1 MNQSK
6 KTRHV
11 EIKIF
16 RGVGYLLLVG
26 AAFCTMIPMLW
37 LLTSSFKTAN
47 EIFAVPIQWFPSFP
61 PRVAASPYIVED
73 AYPEIKK
80 PALVDE
86 AEWETLQP
94 QLTQIIWSQ
103 AQAHIAAN
111 AKLANYVSS
120 EELKTEIIEGLWQ
133 QLVAGLPDEVWNG
146 TTDSAATAVRD
157 AIIPEAVDTI
167 WGAVYR
173 EVAVGTLQI
182 EDLDFNRTPI
192 ESVNW
197 EAETGTR
204 IRTSDDLQT
213 AVSLSYN
220 FQGSDTVRMTAT
232 VASPIPIE
240 RIRRLTLPVRG
251 DASYHRLSLS
261 VSVPQS
267 ATDTDGTNNGVTYQ
281 PARSFVIG
289 SALWTDSVWRL
300 HGIPG
305 ELESSHITMQRVGAG
320 LVPAQSAGLVPAQS
334 AGLVPAQSAGLVPA
348 QSAMDVGNGS
358 QLFLQLT
365 IHQPAYLSI
374 VWDKFTS
381 NYRNLWKTVPYNR
394 YFVNSIFI
402 ATASTLLTLFFC
414 SLGGYAFAKYQ
425 FRGQKILFGILLAS
439 MMVPF
444 QVLLVPL
451 FGLMYDIGWLNS
463 YKAIIIPFSV
473 GAFGVFLMR
482 QFIVTIP
489 SELLDAARIDGC
501 SEFGIYYRI
510 VLPIIKPALGALT
523 IYSFLGSWNGY
534 LWPLIILRDEVKY
547 TLPIGLANLVGT
559 YRQDYGMLM
568 AGTLLSLMPIV
579 ILFLAMQREFVQGI
593 TLGGVKE

>member
-47 EIFAVPIQWFPSFP
+47 EIFAVPIQWLPSLP
-61 PRVAASPYIVED
+61 PRVATSPYIIED
-73 AYPEIKK
+73 AYPKIEK
-80 PALVDE
+80 PMAVDE
-86 AEWETLQP
+86 ETWKTLQP
-94 QLTQIIWSQ
+94 ELTQIIWTE
-103 AQAHIAAN
+103 AQTHIDTN
-111 AKLANYVSS
+111 PKIANYVPS
-120 EELKTEIIEGLWQ
+120 EKLRTEVIEGLWQ
-133 QLVAGLPDEVWNG
+133 QLVVGLPEEVWNG
-146 TTDSAATAVRD
+146 TEVSAMESVRN
-157 AIIPEAVDTI
+157 AIIPETVDTI

-182 EDLDFNRTPI
+182 EDMDFNRTPI
-192 ESVNW
+192 EVVNW
-197 EAETGTR
+197 EAISGAQ
-204 IRTSDDLQT
+204 IRTSDDDQS
-213 AVSLSYN
+213 AASLSCN
-220 FQGSDTVRMTAT
+220 FQDNNTIQMAAAIV
-232 VASPIPIE
+232 SPIPIE
-240 RIRRLTLPVRG
+240 RIRRITLPVRG
-251 DASYHRLSLS
+251 DASYHRLSLT
-261 VSVPQS
+261 VSVPKS
-267 ATDTDGTNNGVTYQ
+267 GTSTSSTNNGVTYQ
-281 PARSFVIG
+281 PTRPFVLG

-305 ELESSHITMQRVGAG
+305 ELESSHISMQKVGAG
-320 LVPAQSAGLVPAQS
+320 LVPAQSTEAGLAPAQS
-334 AGLVPAQSAGLVPA
+334 IVEA
-348 QSAMDVGNGS
+348 GNGS

-394 YFVNSIFI
+394 YFVNSVFI

-501 SEFGIYYRI
+501 SEFGIYYRV

-568 AGTLLSLMPIV
+568 AGTLLSLLPIV

>member
-1 MNQSK
+1 MNHRK
-6 KTRHV
+6 KTQQV
-11 EIKIF
+11 ETKIF

-26 AAFCTMIPMLW
+26 AAFCTMIPLLW

-47 EIFAVPIQWFPSFP
+47 EIFAVPIQWFPNLP
-61 PRVAASPYIVED
+61 PRVASSPYIVED
-73 AYPEIKK
+73 AYPKIEK
-80 PALVDE
+80 PMAVDE
-86 AEWETLQP
+86 AGWKTLQP
-94 QLTQIIWSQ
+94 QLTQIIWAK

-111 AKLANYVSS
+111 GKFSNYVSS
-120 EELKTEIIEGLWQ
+120 EELQTEIIEGLWR

-146 TTDSAATAVRD
+146 TTDSVTAAVRD
-157 AIIPEAVDTI
+157 TIIPEAVDTI
-167 WGAVYR
+167 WGSVYR
-173 EVAVGTLQI
+173 EVAVGTLRI

-192 ESVNW
+192 EIVNW

-213 AVSLSYN
+213 AASLSYN
-220 FQGSDTVRMTAT
+220 FQDSDTTRMTAT
-232 VASPIPIE
+232 ISSPIPIE
-240 RIRRLTLPVRG
+240 RIRRITLPVRG
-251 DASYHRLSLS
+251 DASYHRLSLT
-261 VSVPQS
+261 VFVPQS
-267 ATDTDGTNNGVTYQ
+267 GMNAGSTNNGITYQ
-281 PARSFVIG
+281 PTRSFVLG
-289 SALWTDSVWRL
+289 SALWTDSVWRV

-305 ELESSHITMQRVGAG
+305 ELESSQITMQRVETNLA
-320 LVPAQSAGLVPAQS
+320 AQSAVE
-334 AGLVPAQSAGLVPA
+334 
-348 QSAMDVGNGS
+348 VGAGS
-358 QLFLQLT
+358 QLFLQLS

-374 VWDKFTS
+374 VWDKLTS

-394 YFVNSIFI
+394 YFVNSVFI

-414 SLGGYAFAKYQ
+414 SLGGYAFAKYK

-463 YKAIIIPFSV
+463 YKAIVIPFSV

-534 LWPLIILRDEVKY
+534 LWPLIILRDEAKY
-547 TLPIGLANLVGT
+547 TLPIGLANLVGI

>member
-1 MNQSK
+1 MNENNKNRQIA
-6 KTRHV
+6 T
-11 EIKIF
+11 KIF
-16 RGVGYLLLVG
+16 RGIGYLLLVG

-47 EIFAVPIQWFPSFP
+47 EIFAVPIQWFPSLP
-61 PRVAASPYIVED
+61 PRVAASPYTLEN
-73 AYPEIKK
+73 AYREIEKPE
-80 PALVDE
+80 AVDE
-86 AEWETLQP
+86 TVWETLAP
-94 QLTQIIWSQ
+94 ELTQIVWKQ
-103 AQAHIAAN
+103 AQAHLAAN
-111 AKLANYVSS
+111 PQLSNYVPS
-120 EELKTEIIEGLWQ
+120 EELQTETVQGLWQ
-133 QLVAGLPDEVWNG
+133 QLIAGLPDEVWRG
-146 TTDSAATAVRD
+146 TAPSILAGVEAAV
-157 AIIPEAVDTI
+157 IPEAVDTI
-167 WGAVYR
+167 WSSVYR
-173 EVAVGTLQI
+173 EVAIGTLQI
-182 EDLDFNRTPI
+182 EDLDFNRPAI
-192 ESVNW
+192 ESVQW

-204 IRTSDDLQT
+204 IRTSEDAQT
-213 AVSLSYN
+213 AANISYE
-220 FQGSDTVRMTAT
+220 FRDDKTVRMTAT
-232 VASPIPIE
+232 LPSPIPVE
-240 RIRRLTLPVRG
+240 QIRRLILPIRG
-251 DASYHRLSLS
+251 DASYHHLDLS
-261 VSVPQS
+261 VSVLH
-267 ATDTDGTNNGVTYQ
+267 ATGNARSVTYQ
-281 PARSFVIG
+281 PARPFILE
-289 SALWTDSVWRL
+289 SALWKDAIWRL
-300 HGIPG
+300 HGTPG
-305 ELESSHITMQRVGAG
+305 ELESSHITMEHVGTGMTTPAAG
-320 LVPAQSAGLVPAQS
+320 ETGL
-334 AGLVPAQSAGLVPA
+334 
-348 QSAMDVGNGS
+348 GS
-358 QLFLQLT
+358 QLLLQLT
-365 IHQPAYLSI
+365 IHQPGYLSI

-394 YFVNSIFI
+394 YFINSVFI

-593 TLGGVKE
+593 TLGSVKE

>member
-1 MNQSK
+1 M
-6 KTRHV
+6 
-11 EIKIF
+11 KIF

-47 EIFAVPIQWFPSFP
+47 EIFAVPIQWFPHLP

-73 AYPEIKK
+73 AYPKIEK
-80 PALVDE
+80 PGAVDE
-86 AEWETLQP
+86 AAWKTLQP
-94 QLTQIIWSQ
+94 QLTQTIWSA
-103 AQAHIAAN
+103 AQTHIAAN
-111 AKLANYVSS
+111 TKLANYVPS
-120 EELKTEIIEGLWQ
+120 EELQIEIIEGLWQ
-133 QLVAGLPDEVWNG
+133 QLVAGLPDEVWND
-146 TTDSAATAVRD
+146 TTNAVTAAVRD

-167 WGAVYR
+167 WGSVYR

-192 ESVNW
+192 EGVNW
-197 EAETGTR
+197 EVGTGTR
-204 IRTSDDLQT
+204 IRASDDLQT
-213 AVSLSYN
+213 AASLSYN
-220 FQGSDTVRMTAT
+220 FQDSDTARMTAT
-232 VASPIPIE
+232 IASPIPVE
-240 RIRRLTLPVRG
+240 RIRRITLPVRG
-251 DASYHRLSLS
+251 DASYHRLSLT

-267 ATDTDGTNNGVTYQ
+267 ATDADRTNNGVTYQ
-281 PARSFVIG
+281 PTHSFVLG

-305 ELESSHITMQRVGAG
+305 ELESSHITMEKVERNFATQAT
-320 LVPAQSAGLVPAQS
+320 LET
-334 AGLVPAQSAGLVPA
+334 
-348 QSAMDVGNGS
+348 GNGS

-365 IHQPAYLSI
+365 IHRPAYLSI

-394 YFVNSIFI
+394 YFVNSVFI

-534 LWPLIILRDEVKY
+534 LWPLIILRDEAKY
-547 TLPIGLANLVGT
+547 TLPIGLANLVGI

-593 TLGGVKE
+593 TLGSVKE

>member
-1 MNQSK
+1 MNENKRNQRAG
-6 KTRHV
+6 T
-11 EIKIF
+11 KIF
-16 RGVGYLLLVG
+16 RGVGYLLLVA
-26 AAFCTMIPMLW
+26 AAFCTMVPLLW

-47 EIFAVPIQWFPSFP
+47 EIFAVPIQWFPNFP

-73 AYPEIKK
+73 AYPKIEK
-80 PALVDE
+80 PTMIDE
-86 AEWETLQP
+86 TTWDELQP
-94 QLTQIIWSQ
+94 RLTQAIWTK
-103 AQAHIAAN
+103 AQTHIVAN
-111 AKLANYVSS
+111 AQLSNYVPS
-120 EELKTEIIEGLWQ
+120 EKLETEMIEGLWQ
-133 QLVAGLPDEVWNG
+133 QLVTSLPDEIWQG
-146 TTDSAATAVRD
+146 TNTSIIAAVQDAV
-157 AIIPEAVDTI
+157 IPETVDTI
-167 WGAVYR
+167 WGSVYR
-173 EVAVGTLQI
+173 EVAFGTLQI
-182 EDLDFNRTPI
+182 EDIDFNRTPV
-192 ESVNW
+192 EDVKW
-197 EAETGTR
+197 EIAQGTEAR
-204 IRTSDDLQT
+204 IRPSVDTQT
-213 AVSLSYN
+213 VASLSYD
-220 FQGSDTVRMTAT
+220 FQNSDTLHVTT
-232 VASPIPIE
+232 IIPASVPIE
-240 RIRRLTLPVRG
+240 RIRRITLPIHG
-251 DASYHRLSLS
+251 DASYHRLSLT
-261 VSVPQS
+261 VTVLQPEGTMNT
-267 ATDTDGTNNGVTYQ
+267 ATNGITYQ
-281 PARSFVIG
+281 PTRPFVLE
-289 SALWTDSVWRL
+289 SALWKDSVWRL

-305 ELESSHITMQRVGAG
+305 ELESSHIVMQQNNNPQ
-320 LVPAQSAGLVPAQS
+320 LSTEEPNNSKSSNLPAFHTPEAT
-334 AGLVPAQSAGLVPA
+334 
-348 QSAMDVGNGS
+348 DGN
-358 QLFLQLT
+358 QLRLQLK

-394 YFVNSIFI
+394 YFINSVFI

-451 FGLMYDIGWLNS
+451 FGLMYDMGWLNS

-489 SELLDAARIDGC
+489 SELIDAARIDGC

-534 LWPLIILRDEVKY
+534 LWPLIILRDEAKY
-547 TLPIGLANLVGT
+547 TLPIGLANLVGI

-593 TLGGVKE
+593 TLGSVKE

>member
-1 MNQSK
+1 MNGNKRNQRAG
-6 KTRHV
+6 T
-11 EIKIF
+11 KIF
-16 RGVGYLLLVG
+16 RGTGYLLLVA
-26 AAFCTMIPMLW
+26 AAFCTMVPLLW

-61 PRVAASPYIVED
+61 PRVASSPYIVED
-73 AYPEIKK
+73 AYPKIEK
-80 PALVDE
+80 PEMVDE
-86 AEWETLQP
+86 TAWEALQP
-94 QLTQIIWSQ
+94 PLTQAIWTK
-103 AQAHIAAN
+103 AQTHIVAN
-111 AKLANYVSS
+111 AQLSNYVPSQK
-120 EELKTEIIEGLWQ
+120 LQTEMIEGLWQ
-133 QLVAGLPDEVWNG
+133 QLVTSLPDEIWDR
-146 TTDSAATAVRD
+146 TQTSIIAAVQDAV
-157 AIIPEAVDTI
+157 IPETVDTI
-167 WGAVYR
+167 WGSVYR
-173 EVAVGTLQI
+173 EVAFGTLQI
-182 EDLDFNRTPI
+182 EDLDFNRTPV
-192 ESVNW
+192 EDVKW
-197 EAETGTR
+197 EIAQGTDAR
-204 IRTSDDLQT
+204 IRPSVDTQT
-213 AVSLSYN
+213 VASLSYD
-220 FQGSDTVRMTAT
+220 FQSSDTLHVTT
-232 VASPIPIE
+232 TIPASVPIE
-240 RIRRLTLPVRG
+240 RIRRITLPIRG
-251 DASYHRLSLS
+251 DASYHRLSLT
-261 VSVPQS
+261 VTVLQPEETMNT
-267 ATDTDGTNNGVTYQ
+267 ATNGITYQ
-281 PARSFVIG
+281 PIRPFVLE
-289 SALWTDSVWRL
+289 SALWNDAVWRL

-305 ELESSHITMQRVGAG
+305 ELEASHITMQQTETDNTIQSMIGAET
-320 LVPAQSAGLVPAQS
+320 
-334 AGLVPAQSAGLVPA
+334 
-348 QSAMDVGNGS
+348 GN
-358 QLFLQLT
+358 QLLLQLT
-365 IHQPAYLSI
+365 IHQPPYLSI

-381 NYRNLWKTVPYNR
+381 NYRNLWQTVPYNR
-394 YFVNSIFI
+394 YFINSVFI

-489 SELLDAARIDGC
+489 SELIDAARIDGC

-547 TLPIGLANLVGT
+547 TLPIGLANLVGI

-593 TLGGVKE
+593 TLGSVKE

>member
-1 MNQSK
+1 MNGNKRNQRAG
-6 KTRHV
+6 T
-11 EIKIF
+11 KIF
-16 RGVGYLLLVG
+16 RGTGYLLLVA
-26 AAFCTMIPMLW
+26 AAFCTMIPLLW

-73 AYPEIKK
+73 AYPKIEK
-80 PALVDE
+80 PTMIDDTTWNE
-86 AEWETLQP
+86 LQP
-94 QLTQIIWSQ
+94 GLTQAIWTK
-103 AQAHIAAN
+103 AQTHIAAN
-111 AKLANYVSS
+111 AQLSNYVPSQK
-120 EELKTEIIEGLWQ
+120 LQTEMIEGLWQ
-133 QLVAGLPDEVWNG
+133 QLVTTLPDEIWRG
-146 TTDSAATAVRD
+146 TNTSIIAAVQDTV
-157 AIIPEAVDTI
+157 IPETVDTI
-167 WGAVYR
+167 WGSVYR
-173 EVAVGTLQI
+173 EVAFGTLQI

-192 ESVNW
+192 EDVKWDISQ
-197 EAETGTR
+197 GTDAR
-204 IRTSDDLQT
+204 IRPAVDTQT
-213 AVSLSYN
+213 VASLSYD
-220 FQGSDTVRMTAT
+220 FQGSDTLHITAT
-232 VASPIPIE
+232 IPASVPIE
-240 RIRRLTLPVRG
+240 RIRRITLPIRG
-251 DASYHRLSLS
+251 DASYHRLSLT
-261 VSVPQS
+261 VTVLQS
-267 ATDTDGTNNGVTYQ
+267 EETMNTAANGITYQ
-281 PARSFVIG
+281 PTRPFVLE
-289 SALWTDSVWRL
+289 SALWKDSVWRL

-305 ELESSHITMQRVGAG
+305 ELESSHIVMQQNNNPQ
-320 LVPAQSAGLVPAQS
+320 LSPEEPNNSKSSNLPAFHTPEAT
-334 AGLVPAQSAGLVPA
+334 
-348 QSAMDVGNGS
+348 DGN
-358 QLFLQLT
+358 QLRLQLK

-394 YFVNSIFI
+394 YFINSVFI

-451 FGLMYDIGWLNS
+451 FGLMYDMGWLNS

-489 SELLDAARIDGC
+489 SELIDAARIDGC

-534 LWPLIILRDEVKY
+534 LWPLIILRDEAKY
-547 TLPIGLANLVGT
+547 TLPIGLANLVGI

-593 TLGGVKE
+593 TLGSVKE

>member
-1 MNQSK
+1 MPAQWTCLNWDYRMNQTK
-6 KTRHV
+6 KTRQV

-26 AAFCTMIPMLW
+26 AAFCTMVPLLW
-37 LLTSSFKTAN
+37 LLTSSFKTAS

-61 PRVAASPYIVED
+61 PRVASSPYIVEN
-73 AYPEIKK
+73 AYPKIEK
-80 PALVDE
+80 PMAVDE
-86 AEWETLQP
+86 TVWETLQP
-94 QLTQIIWSQ
+94 ELTQVIWTETQ
-103 AQAHIAAN
+103 THIAAN
-111 AKLANYVSS
+111 TQLSNYVPS
-120 EELKTEIIEGLWQ
+120 EELQTEITEGLWQ
-133 QLVAGLPDEVWNG
+133 QLVASLPDEVWNG
-146 TTDSAATAVRD
+146 TTASIVMVVQE

-167 WGAVYR
+167 WSSVYR

-192 ESVNW
+192 EVMDW
-197 EAETGTR
+197 EAKVGTR
-204 IRTSDDLQT
+204 IRPSDDAQT
-213 AVSLSYN
+213 AASLSYD
-220 FQGSDTVRMTAT
+220 FQDNNTTYMTAT
-232 VASPIPIE
+232 VASPIPID
-240 RIRRLTLPVRG
+240 RIRRVTLPVRG
-251 DASYHRLSLS
+251 DASYHRLSLA
-261 VSVPQS
+261 VSVGN
-267 ATDTDGTNNGVTYQ
+267 GTTYQ
-281 PARSFVIG
+281 PTRPFVLE
-289 SALWTDSVWRL
+289 SALWKDVVWRL

-305 ELESSHITMQRVGAG
+305 ELESSHITMQQVETNRTV
-320 LVPAQSAGLVPAQS
+320 QSTMEVNA
-334 AGLVPAQSAGLVPA
+334 
-348 QSAMDVGNGS
+348 DN
-358 QLFLQLT
+358 QLFLQLSL
-365 IHQPAYLSI
+365 HQPAYLSI

-381 NYRNLWKTVPYNR
+381 NYRNLWKTVPYGR
-394 YFVNSIFI
+394 YFVNSVFI

-414 SLGGYAFAKYQ
+414 SLGGYAFAKYR

-510 VLPIIKPALGALT
+510 ILPIIKPALGALT

-547 TLPIGLANLVGT
+547 TLPIGLANLVGI

>member
-1 MNQSK
+1 MNQKK
-6 KTRHV
+6 KTRQV

-16 RGVGYLLLVG
+16 RGVGYLLLVA

-37 LLTSSFKTAN
+37 LITSSFKTAN
-47 EIFAVPIQWFPSFP
+47 EIFAVPIEWLPNLP
-61 PRVAASPYIVED
+61 PRVALSPYIVED
-73 AYPEIKK
+73 AYPEVEK
-80 PALVDE
+80 PMAVDE
-86 AEWETLQP
+86 AEWKTLQP
-94 QLTQIIWSQ
+94 QLTQIIWTE
-103 AQAHIAAN
+103 AQAHIATN
-111 AKLANYVSS
+111 AKLSNYVSS
-120 EELKTEIIEGLWQ
+120 EELQAEIIEGLWQ
-133 QLVAGLPDEVWNG
+133 QLVAGLPNEVWNG
-146 TTDSAATAVRD
+146 TTDSVTAAVRD

-167 WGAVYR
+167 WGSVYR

-192 ESVNW
+192 KVVNW
-197 EAETGTR
+197 EAGTGTH

-213 AVSLSYN
+213 AASLSYN
-220 FQGSDTVRMTAT
+220 FQDSNTVRMTT
-232 VASPIPIE
+232 TISSPIPIE
-240 RIRRLTLPVRG
+240 RIRRITLPVRG
-251 DASYHRLSLS
+251 DASYHRLSLT
-261 VSVPQS
+261 VSVPNSGTHADS
-267 ATDTDGTNNGVTYQ
+267 ANTGFTYQ
-281 PARSFVIG
+281 PTRSFVLG

-305 ELESSHITMQRVGAG
+305 ELESSHITMQKVDTHI
-320 LVPAQSAGLVPAQS
+320 PTQSTV
-334 AGLVPAQSAGLVPA
+334 
-348 QSAMDVGNGS
+348 DVGNGS

-365 IHQPAYLSI
+365 IHQPAYFSI

-394 YFVNSIFI
+394 YFVNSVFI

-547 TLPIGLANLVGT
+547 TLPIGLANLVGI

-593 TLGGVKE
+593 TLGSVKE

>member
-1 MNQSK
+1 MNQRK
-6 KTRHV
+6 KTQRV

-61 PRVAASPYIVED
+61 ARVASSPYIVED
-73 AYPEIKK
+73 AYPNIEK
-80 PALVDE
+80 PGAVDE
-86 AEWETLQP
+86 AGWQVLQP
-94 QLTQIIWSQ
+94 QLAQIIWSE
-103 AQAHIAAN
+103 AQAHITVN
-111 AKLANYVSS
+111 GKSSNYVTS
-120 EELKTEIIEGLWQ
+120 EELQTEIVEGLWQ

-146 TTDSAATAVRD
+146 TTDSVTAAVRD

-192 ESVNW
+192 EIVNW
-197 EAETGTR
+197 EAGTGTR

-213 AVSLSYN
+213 AASLSYN
-220 FQGSDTVRMTAT
+220 FQDSDTTRMTAT
-232 VASPIPIE
+232 VFSPIPIE
-240 RIRRLTLPVRG
+240 QIRRITLPIRG
-251 DASYHRLSLS
+251 DASYHRLSLT
-261 VSVPQS
+261 VSVPLS
-267 ATDTDGTNNGVTYQ
+267 GLNAGSTNNGITYQ
-281 PARSFVIG
+281 PTRSFVLG
-289 SALWTDSVWRL
+289 SALWTDSVWRVQ
-300 HGIPG
+300 GIPG
-305 ELESSHITMQRVGAG
+305 ELESAHITMQRVETSLTTQGT
-320 LVPAQSAGLVPAQS
+320 VET
-334 AGLVPAQSAGLVPA
+334 
-348 QSAMDVGNGS
+348 GNGS

-394 YFVNSIFI
+394 YFVNSVFI

-463 YKAIIIPFSV
+463 YKAIVIPFSV

-534 LWPLIILRDEVKY
+534 LWPLIILRDEAKY
-547 TLPIGLANLVGT
+547 TLPIGLANLVGI

>member
-1 MNQSK
+1 MNQRRK
-6 KTRHV
+6 GQRV

-16 RGVGYLLLVG
+16 RGTGYLLLVA
-26 AAFCTMIPMLW
+26 AAFCTMIPLLW

-47 EIFAVPIQWFPSFP
+47 EIFAVPIQWFPSLP
-61 PRVAASPYIVED
+61 PRVAASPYVLED
-73 AYPEIKK
+73 AYPKIEK
-80 PALVDE
+80 PMVVDE
-86 AEWETLQP
+86 TAWEGLQTE
-94 QLTQIIWSQ
+94 LTQAIWTK
-103 AQAHIAAN
+103 AQRHIAAN
-111 AKLANYVSS
+111 AQFSNYVQS
-120 EELKTEIIEGLWQ
+120 EELQTEITEGLWQ
-133 QLVAGLPDEVWNG
+133 QLVTTLPDEVWRG
-146 TTDSAATAVRD
+146 PMVSVVTAVQD
-157 AIIPEAVDTI
+157 AVIPEAVDTI
-167 WGAVYR
+167 WGSVYR
-173 EVAVGTLQI
+173 EVAVGTLLI

-192 ESVNW
+192 EAVKW
-197 EAETGTR
+197 ETVSGTGTR
-204 IRTSDDLQT
+204 IRPSEDTQ
-213 AVSLSYN
+213 AVANLSYN
-220 FQGSDTVRMTAT
+220 FQDSDTLHITT
-232 VASPIPIE
+232 TIPTPIPTE
-240 RIRRLTLPVRG
+240 RIRRLTLPIRG
-251 DASYHRLSLS
+251 DASYHRLSLT
-261 VSVPQS
+261 VSVLQS
-267 ATDTDGTNNGVTYQ
+267 GEATNNTANGITYQ
-281 PARSFVIG
+281 PTRPFVLE
-289 SALWTDSVWRL
+289 SSLWKDTVWRL

-305 ELESSHITMQRVGAG
+305 ELESLHITMHQVETDKAALSMVKAGAG
-320 LVPAQSAGLVPAQS
+320 
-334 AGLVPAQSAGLVPA
+334 
-348 QSAMDVGNGS
+348 N

-365 IHQPAYLSI
+365 IHQPSYPSI
-374 VWDKFTS
+374 VWDKLTS

-394 YFVNSIFI
+394 YFINSVFI

-414 SLGGYAFAKYQ
+414 SLGGYAFAKYK

-463 YKAIIIPFSV
+463 YKAIVIPFSV

-534 LWPLIILRDEVKY
+534 LWPLIILRDEAKY
-547 TLPIGLANLVGT
+547 TLPIGLANLVGI

-593 TLGGVKE
+593 TLGSVKE

>member
-1 MNQSK
+1 MNQRRK
-6 KTRHV
+6 GQRIQT
-11 EIKIF
+11 KIF
-16 RGVGYLLLVG
+16 RGTGYLLLVA
-26 AAFCTMIPMLW
+26 AAFCTMVPLLW

-61 PRVAASPYIVED
+61 PRVASSPYVVED
-73 AYPEIKK
+73 AYPKIEK
-80 PALVDE
+80 PIAVDE
-86 AEWETLQP
+86 TAWETLQP
-94 QLTQIIWSQ
+94 TLTQAIWTK
-103 AQAHIAAN
+103 AQAYIAAN
-111 AKLANYVSS
+111 TQLSNYVLS
-120 EELKTEIIEGLWQ
+120 EELRAEITEGLWE
-133 QLVAGLPDEVWNG
+133 QLTANLPKGIWQE
-146 TTDSAATAVRD
+146 TTASIVNQLQNAV
-157 AIIPEAVDTI
+157 IPEMVDTI
-167 WGAVYR
+167 WGSVYR
-173 EVAVGTLQI
+173 EVAIGTLQI

-192 ESVNW
+192 EDVAWKVISD
-197 EAETGTR
+197 TGTR
-204 IRTSDDLQT
+204 IRPSADTQT
-213 AVSLSYN
+213 LVSLSYDFRDSN
-220 FQGSDTVRMTAT
+220 TCYITTTIPTSV
-232 VASPIPIE
+232 PID
-240 RIRRLTLPVRG
+240 RIRRITLPLRG
-251 DASYHRLSLS
+251 DASYHRLSLN
-261 VSVPQS
+261 VSILQ
-267 ATDTDGTNNGVTYQ
+267 TTEIDNDTHRGITYQ
-281 PARSFVIG
+281 PTRPFVLE
-289 SALWTDSVWRL
+289 SALWKDAVWRL

-305 ELESSHITMQRVGAG
+305 ELESSHITMNQVETDTA
-320 LVPAQSAGLVPAQS
+320 VESTSDTQN
-334 AGLVPAQSAGLVPA
+334 
-348 QSAMDVGNGS
+348 GN
-358 QLFLQLT
+358 QLLLQLS
-365 IHQPAYLSI
+365 IHQPPYLSI
-374 VWDKFTS
+374 VWDKLTA

-394 YFVNSIFI
+394 YFINSVFI

-425 FRGQKILFGILLAS
+425 FWGQKVLFGILLAS

-444 QVLLVPL
+444 HVLLVPL

-534 LWPLIILRDEVKY
+534 LWPLIILRDEAKY
-547 TLPIGLANLVGT
+547 TLPIGLANLVGI

-593 TLGGVKE
+593 TLGSVKE

>member
-1 MNQSK
+1 MHAQWNYLNWDYRMNQIK

-11 EIKIF
+11 ETKIF
-16 RGVGYLLLVG
+16 KGVGYLLLVG
-26 AAFCTMIPMLW
+26 AAFCTMIPLLW

-61 PRVAASPYIVED
+61 PRVAASPYIVEN
-73 AYPEIKK
+73 AYPKIEK
-80 PALVDE
+80 PVAVDE
-86 AEWETLQP
+86 TVWETLHP
-94 QLTQIIWSQ
+94 ELTQAIWTET
-103 AQAHIAAN
+103 QAHIAAN
-111 AKLANYVSS
+111 AQLSNYVPS
-120 EELKTEIIEGLWQ
+120 EELQTEMIKGLWQ
-133 QLVAGLPDEVWNG
+133 QLVASLPDEVWNG
-146 TTDSAATAVRD
+146 TTASIVTAVQN

-167 WGAVYR
+167 WSSVYR

-182 EDLDFNRTPI
+182 EDLDFNRTQI
-192 ESVNW
+192 ASVGW
-197 EAETGTR
+197 EAKADTR
-204 IRTSDDLQT
+204 IRPSDGAQT
-213 AVSLSYN
+213 AASLSYD
-220 FQGSDTVRMTAT
+220 FQDDNTTYMTAT
-232 VASPIPIE
+232 VASPIPIDQ
-240 RIRRLTLPVRG
+240 IRRITLPVRG
-251 DASYHRLSLS
+251 DASYHRLSLV
-261 VSVPQS
+261 VSVPNKS
-267 ATDTDGTNNGVTYQ
+267 GNGITYQ
-281 PARSFVIG
+281 PIRPFVLE
-289 SALWTDSVWRL
+289 SALWKNAVWRL

-305 ELESSHITMQRVGAG
+305 ELESSHITMQQVEANPTVQSEMEAG
-320 LVPAQSAGLVPAQS
+320 VE
-334 AGLVPAQSAGLVPA
+334 
-348 QSAMDVGNGS
+348 N

-374 VWDKFTS
+374 VWDKFTL
-381 NYRNLWKTVPYNR
+381 NYRNLWKTVPYSR
-394 YFVNSIFI
+394 YFVNSVFI

-547 TLPIGLANLVGT
+547 TLPIGLANLVGI

-593 TLGGVKE
+593 TLGSVKE

>member
-1 MNQSK
+1 MNGNKRNQRAG
-6 KTRHV
+6 T
-11 EIKIF
+11 KIF
-16 RGVGYLLLVG
+16 RGTGYLLLVA
-26 AAFCTMIPMLW
+26 AAFCTMVPLLW

-73 AYPEIKK
+73 AYPKIEK
-80 PALVDE
+80 PTMIDE
-86 AEWETLQP
+86 TTWNQLQP
-94 QLTQIIWSQ
+94 RLTQAIWTK
-103 AQAHIAAN
+103 AQTHIVAN
-111 AKLANYVSS
+111 AQLSNYVPS
-120 EELKTEIIEGLWQ
+120 EKLETEMIEGLWQ
-133 QLVAGLPDEVWNG
+133 QLVTSLPDEIWQG
-146 TTDSAATAVRD
+146 TNTSIIAAVQDAV
-157 AIIPEAVDTI
+157 IPETVDTI
-167 WGAVYR
+167 WGSVYR
-173 EVAVGTLQI
+173 EVAFGTLQI
-182 EDLDFNRTPI
+182 EDIDFNRTPV
-192 ESVNW
+192 EDVKW
-197 EAETGTR
+197 EIAQGTEAR
-204 IRTSDDLQT
+204 IRPSVDTQT
-213 AVSLSYN
+213 VASLSYD
-220 FQGSDTVRMTAT
+220 FQNSDTLHVTT
-232 VASPIPIE
+232 IIPASVPIE
-240 RIRRLTLPVRG
+240 RIRRITLPIRG
-251 DASYHRLSLS
+251 DASYHRLSLT
-261 VSVPQS
+261 VTVLQPEGTMNT
-267 ATDTDGTNNGVTYQ
+267 ATNGITYQ
-281 PARSFVIG
+281 PTRPFVLE
-289 SALWTDSVWRL
+289 SALWKDSVWRL

-305 ELESSHITMQRVGAG
+305 ELESSHIVMQQNNNPQ
-320 LVPAQSAGLVPAQS
+320 LSTEEPNNSKSSNLPAFHTPEAT
-334 AGLVPAQSAGLVPA
+334 
-348 QSAMDVGNGS
+348 DGN
-358 QLFLQLT
+358 QLRLQLK

-394 YFVNSIFI
+394 YFINSVFI

-451 FGLMYDIGWLNS
+451 FGLMYDMGWLNS

-489 SELLDAARIDGC
+489 SELIDAARIDGC

-534 LWPLIILRDEVKY
+534 LWPLIILRDEAKY
-547 TLPIGLANLVGT
+547 TLPIGLANLVGI

-593 TLGGVKE
+593 TLGSVKE

>member
-1 MNQSK
+1 MNQGNK
-6 KTRHV
+6 NRQV
-11 EIKIF
+11 GIKLF
-16 RGVGYLLLVG
+16 RGIGYLLLVG

-47 EIFAVPIQWFPSFP
+47 EIFAVPIKWFPSFP
-61 PRVAASPYIVED
+61 PRVASSPYIIED
-73 AYPEIKK
+73 AYRNIERPE
-80 PALVDE
+80 AVDE
-86 AEWETLQP
+86 TAWETLAPELMQVV
-94 QLTQIIWSQ
+94 WSE
-103 AQAHIAAN
+103 AEAHIAAN
-111 AKLANYVSS
+111 AQLSNYVPS
-120 EELKTEIIEGLWQ
+120 EELQTEIIEGLWR
-133 QLVAGLPDEVWNG
+133 QLVAGLPDEVWRG
-146 TTDSAATAVRD
+146 TTTSIVAAVRE

-182 EDLDFNRTPI
+182 EDLDFNRPSI
-192 ESVNW
+192 DDVRW
-197 EAETGTR
+197 EAETGTGV
-204 IRTSDDLQT
+204 RTSADSQT
-213 AVSLSYN
+213 TANLSYE
-220 FQGSDTVRMTAT
+220 FRDDDTVRMTT
-232 VASPIPIE
+232 TIVSPIPVE
-240 RIRRLTLPVRG
+240 QIRRIILPIRG
-251 DASYHRLSLS
+251 DASYHRLDLR
-261 VSVPQS
+261 VSVLQP
-267 ATDTDGTNNGVTYQ
+267 AGTTNSTTYQ
-281 PARSFVIG
+281 SMRSFVLD
-289 SALWTDSVWRL
+289 SALWKDTVWRL
-300 HGIPG
+300 HGTPG
-305 ELESSHITMQRVGAG
+305 ELESSHITMQQVGSDTAT
-320 LVPAQSAGLVPAQS
+320 QSAA
-334 AGLVPAQSAGLVPA
+334 
-348 QSAMDVGNGS
+348 GNGS
-358 QLFLQLT
+358 QLRLQLT

-394 YFVNSIFI
+394 YFINSVFI

-414 SLGGYAFAKYQ
+414 SLGGYAFAMYR
-425 FRGQKILFGILLAS
+425 FRGQKVLFGILLAS

-534 LWPLIILRDEVKY
+534 LWPLIILRDEAKY
-547 TLPIGLANLVGT
+547 TLPIGLANLVGI

>member
-1 MNQSK
+1 MNENTKNRQVA
-6 KTRHV
+6 T
-11 EIKIF
+11 KIS
-16 RGVGYLLLVG
+16 RGIGYLLLVA

-47 EIFAVPIQWFPSFP
+47 EIFAVPIQWLPSLP
-61 PRVAASPYIVED
+61 PRVASSPYTVEN
-73 AYPEIKK
+73 AYRTIEKPET
-80 PALVDE
+80 VDE
-86 AEWETLQP
+86 AAWQTLAP
-94 QLTQIIWSQ
+94 ELTQVVWKQ
-103 AQAHIAAN
+103 AQAHLAAN
-111 AKLANYVSS
+111 PQLSNYVPS
-120 EELKTEIIEGLWQ
+120 EELQTEAVEGLWQ
-133 QLVAGLPDEVWNG
+133 QLVAGLPDEVWRG
-146 TTDSAATAVRD
+146 TTPSIIAAVEK

-167 WGAVYR
+167 WSSVYR
-173 EVAVGTLQI
+173 EVAVGVLQI
-182 EDLDFNRTPI
+182 EDLDFNRP
-192 ESVNW
+192 SVEGTAW
-197 EAETGTR
+197 EAETGTHL
-204 IRTSDDLQT
+204 RTSADPQT
-213 AVSLSYN
+213 AANLSYEFRDN
-220 FQGSDTVRMTAT
+220 KTVRMTTTLSA
-232 VASPIPIE
+232 PIPVE
-240 RIRRLTLPVRG
+240 QIRRIILPIRG
-251 DASYHRLSLS
+251 DASYHHLDLS
-261 VSVPQS
+261 VSVLQAAGNAHS
-267 ATDTDGTNNGVTYQ
+267 VTYQ
-281 PARSFVIG
+281 PTRPFILE
-289 SALWTDSVWRL
+289 SALWKDAVWRL
-300 HGIPG
+300 HGTPG
-305 ELESSHITMQRVGAG
+305 ELESSHITMEQAETDITTPSPIKTGTET
-320 LVPAQSAGLVPAQS
+320 
-334 AGLVPAQSAGLVPA
+334 
-348 QSAMDVGNGS
+348 
-358 QLFLQLT
+358 QLLLQLT
-365 IHQPAYLSI
+365 IHQPGYLSI

-394 YFVNSIFI
+394 YFINSVFI

-501 SEFGIYYRI
+501 SEFGIYYRV

-534 LWPLIILRDEVKY
+534 LWPLIILRDEAKY
-547 TLPIGLANLVGT
+547 TLPIGLANLVGI

>member
-1 MNQSK
+1 M
-6 KTRHV
+6 
-11 EIKIF
+11 KIF

-47 EIFAVPIQWFPSFP
+47 EIFAVPIQWLPNLP
-61 PRVAASPYIVED
+61 PRVASSPYIVED
-73 AYPEIKK
+73 AYPKIEK
-80 PALVDE
+80 PMAVDE
-86 AEWETLQP
+86 AGWKTLQP
-94 QLTQIIWSQ
+94 QLTQIIWAE
-103 AQAHIAAN
+103 AQTHIAAN
-111 AKLANYVSS
+111 GKFSNYVSS
-120 EELKTEIIEGLWQ
+120 EELQTEIIEGLWQ

-146 TTDSAATAVRD
+146 TTDSVTAAVRD
-157 AIIPEAVDTI
+157 TIIPEAVDTI
-167 WGAVYR
+167 WGSVYR

-192 ESVNW
+192 EVVNW

-213 AVSLSYN
+213 AASLSYN
-220 FQGSDTVRMTAT
+220 FQDSDTTRMTA
-232 VASPIPIE
+232 AISSPISIE
-240 RIRRLTLPVRG
+240 RIRRITLPVRG
-251 DASYHRLSLS
+251 DASYHRLSLT
-261 VSVPQS
+261 VFVPQS
-267 ATDTDGTNNGVTYQ
+267 GTNAGSTNNGITYQ
-281 PARSFVIG
+281 PTRSFVLG
-289 SALWTDSVWRL
+289 SALWTDSVWRV

-305 ELESSHITMQRVGAG
+305 ELESSQITMQRVETNLA
-320 LVPAQSAGLVPAQS
+320 AQSAVE
-334 AGLVPAQSAGLVPA
+334 
-348 QSAMDVGNGS
+348 VGAGS
-358 QLFLQLT
+358 QLFLQLS

-394 YFVNSIFI
+394 YFVNSVFI

-414 SLGGYAFAKYQ
+414 SLGGYAFAKYR

-463 YKAIIIPFSV
+463 YKAIVIPFSV

-501 SEFGIYYRI
+501 SEFGIYYRV

-547 TLPIGLANLVGT
+547 TLPIGLANLVGI

>member
-1 MNQSK
+1 
-6 KTRHV
+6 
-11 EIKIF
+11 
-16 RGVGYLLLVG
+16 
-26 AAFCTMIPMLW
+26 MLW

-47 EIFAVPIQWFPSFP
+47 EIFAVPIQWFPHLP

-73 AYPEIKK
+73 AYPEIEK
-80 PALVDE
+80 PTAMDE
-86 AEWETLQP
+86 TEWRTLQS
-94 QLTQIIWSQ
+94 QLTQVIWAE
-103 AQAHIAAN
+103 AQTHITAN
-111 AKLANYVSS
+111 AKLANYVPS
-120 EELKTEIIEGLWQ
+120 EELQTEIIEGLWG
-133 QLVAGLPDEVWNG
+133 QLIAGLPDEVWNG
-146 TTDSAATAVRD
+146 TAESVTTTVRD
-157 AIIPEAVDTI
+157 AIIPEAIDTI
-167 WGAVYR
+167 WGSVYR

-192 ESVNW
+192 EVVNW

-204 IRTSDDLQT
+204 IRASDDLQT
-213 AVSLSYN
+213 AASLSYN
-220 FQGSDTVRMTAT
+220 FQDSNTVHITAT
-232 VASPIPIE
+232 VSSPIPIE
-240 RIRRLTLPVRG
+240 RIRRVTLPVRG
-251 DASYHRLSLS
+251 DASYHRLSLT
-261 VSVPQS
+261 VSVPKAGNAS
-267 ATDTDGTNNGVTYQ
+267 GTHNGVTYQ
-281 PARSFVIG
+281 PTRSFVLG

-305 ELESSHITMQRVGAG
+305 ELESSHITMQKVEAN
-320 LVPAQSAGLVPAQS
+320 LASQPTVET
-334 AGLVPAQSAGLVPA
+334 
-348 QSAMDVGNGS
+348 GNGS
-358 QLFLQLT
+358 QLFLHLT
-365 IHQPAYLSI
+365 IHRPAYLSI

-394 YFVNSIFI
+394 YFVNSVFI

-425 FRGQKILFGILLAS
+425 FRGQKVLFGILLAS

-593 TLGGVKE
+593 TLGSVKE

>member
-1 MNQSK
+1 M
-6 KTRHV
+6 
-11 EIKIF
+11 KIF

-47 EIFAVPIQWFPSFP
+47 EIFAVPIQWLPNLP
-61 PRVAASPYIVED
+61 PRVASSPYIVED
-73 AYPEIKK
+73 AYPKIEK
-80 PALVDE
+80 PMAVDE
-86 AEWETLQP
+86 AGWKTLQP
-94 QLTQIIWSQ
+94 QLTQIIWAE
-103 AQAHIAAN
+103 AQTHIAAN
-111 AKLANYVSS
+111 GKFSNYVSS
-120 EELKTEIIEGLWQ
+120 EELQTEIIEGLWQ

-146 TTDSAATAVRD
+146 TTDSVTAAVRD
-157 AIIPEAVDTI
+157 TIIPEAVDTI
-167 WGAVYR
+167 WGSVYR

-192 ESVNW
+192 EVVNW

-213 AVSLSYN
+213 AASLSYN
-220 FQGSDTVRMTAT
+220 FQDSDTTRMTA
-232 VASPIPIE
+232 AISSPIPIE
-240 RIRRLTLPVRG
+240 RIRRITLPVRG
-251 DASYHRLSLS
+251 DASYHRLSLT
-261 VSVPQS
+261 VFVPQS
-267 ATDTDGTNNGVTYQ
+267 GTNAGSTNNGITYQ
-281 PARSFVIG
+281 PTRSFVLG
-289 SALWTDSVWRL
+289 SALWTDSVWRV

-305 ELESSHITMQRVGAG
+305 ELESSQITMQRVETNLA
-320 LVPAQSAGLVPAQS
+320 AQSAVE
-334 AGLVPAQSAGLVPA
+334 
-348 QSAMDVGNGS
+348 VGAGS
-358 QLFLQLT
+358 QLFLQLS

-394 YFVNSIFI
+394 YFVNSVFI

-414 SLGGYAFAKYQ
+414 SLGGYAFAKYR

-463 YKAIIIPFSV
+463 YKAIVIPFSV

-501 SEFGIYYRI
+501 SEFGIYYRV

-547 TLPIGLANLVGT
+547 TLPIGLANLVGI

>member
-1 MNQSK
+1 
-6 KTRHV
+6 
-11 EIKIF
+11 
-16 RGVGYLLLVG
+16 
-26 AAFCTMIPMLW
+26 MLW

-73 AYPEIKK
+73 AYPKIER
-80 PALVDE
+80 PMAVDE
-86 AEWETLQP
+86 TTWNSLQT
-94 QLTQIIWSQ
+94 QLTEVIWEE
-103 AQAHIAAN
+103 AQVHIAAN
-111 AKLANYVSS
+111 AQLSNYVSS
-120 EELKTEIIEGLWQ
+120 EEIQTEMIEGLWQ
-133 QLVAGLPDEVWNG
+133 QLVAGLPDKVWNG
-146 TTDSAATAVRD
+146 ATNSVTEAVRA
-157 AIIPEAVDTI
+157 AIIPETVDTI
-167 WGAVYR
+167 WGSVYR

-182 EDLDFNRTPI
+182 EDLDFNRMPI
-192 ESVNW
+192 DVVRW
-197 EAETGTR
+197 EARTGTR
-204 IRTSDDLQT
+204 IRASHDDQT
-213 AVSLSYN
+213 AASLSYN
-220 FQGSDTVRMTAT
+220 FQNDSTVRMAAT
-232 VASPIPIE
+232 IVSPIPID
-240 RIRRLTLPVRG
+240 RIRRITLPVRG
-251 DASYHRLSLS
+251 DASYHRLSLT
-261 VSVPQS
+261 VSIPQS
-267 ATDTDGTNNGVTYQ
+267 AENDGNTNSGITYQ
-281 PARSFVIG
+281 PTRPFILG
-289 SALWTDSVWRL
+289 NALWTDSVWRL

-305 ELESSHITMQRVGAG
+305 ELESAHITMQA
-320 LVPAQSAGLVPAQS
+320 AETDDAIQSEIDG
-334 AGLVPAQSAGLVPA
+334 G
-348 QSAMDVGNGS
+348 VGN

-365 IHQPAYLSI
+365 IHQPPYLSI

-394 YFVNSIFI
+394 YFVNSVFI

-547 TLPIGLANLVGT
+547 TLPIGLANLVGI

-568 AGTLLSLMPIV
+568 AGTLLSLMPII

>member
-1 MNQSK
+1 MNENK
-6 KTRHV
+6 RNRRVTT
-11 EIKIF
+11 KIF
-16 RGVGYLLLVG
+16 KGIGYLLLVG
-26 AAFCTMIPMLW
+26 AAFCTMIPLLW

-61 PRVAASPYIVED
+61 PRVASSPYIVEN
-73 AYPEIKK
+73 AYPKIEK
-80 PALVDE
+80 PMAVDE
-86 AEWETLQP
+86 MAWRTLQP
-94 QLTQIIWSQ
+94 ELTQAIWTETQ
-103 AQAHIAAN
+103 THITVNAQ
-111 AKLANYVSS
+111 LSNYVPS
-120 EELKTEIIEGLWQ
+120 EELQAEMVEGVWQ
-133 QLVAGLPDEVWNG
+133 QLVASLPDEVWDG
-146 TTDSAATAVRD
+146 TTASIVSAVQD

-167 WGAVYR
+167 WSSVYR

-192 ESVNW
+192 EIVDW
-197 EAETGTR
+197 KAKAGTR
-204 IRTSDDLQT
+204 IRPSDDAQT
-213 AVSLSYN
+213 AASLSYD
-220 FQGSDTVRMTAT
+220 FQDNNTTYMTAT
-232 VASPIPIE
+232 VASPIPID
-240 RIRRLTLPVRG
+240 RIRRITLPVRG
-251 DASYHRLSLS
+251 DASYHRLSLAVS
-261 VSVPQS
+261 VSNE
-267 ATDTDGTNNGVTYQ
+267 TTYQ
-281 PARSFVIG
+281 PTRPFVLE
-289 SALWTDSVWRL
+289 SALWKEAVWRL

-305 ELESSHITMQRVGAG
+305 ELESSHITMQQVETNRTVQSTMEAG
-320 LVPAQSAGLVPAQS
+320 TE
-334 AGLVPAQSAGLVPA
+334 
-348 QSAMDVGNGS
+348 N

-394 YFVNSIFI
+394 YFVNSVFI

-547 TLPIGLANLVGT
+547 TLPIGLANLVGI

-593 TLGGVKE
+593 TLGSVKE

>member
-1 MNQSK
+1 MSKNKSNQ
-6 KTRHV
+6 RV
-11 EIKIF
+11 EVKIF
-16 RGVGYLLLVG
+16 RGVGYLLLVT
-26 AAFCTMIPMLW
+26 AAFCTMIPLLW

-61 PRVAASPYIVED
+61 PRVASSPYIVEN
-73 AYPEIKK
+73 AYPKIEK
-80 PALVDE
+80 PTAVDE
-86 AEWETLQP
+86 TVWETLQP
-94 QLTQIIWSQ
+94 ELTQAIWEETRT
-103 AQAHIAAN
+103 HIAAN
-111 AKLANYVSS
+111 GQLSNYVPS
-120 EELKTEIIEGLWQ
+120 EELQTEITEGLWQ
-133 QLVAGLPDEVWNG
+133 QLVASLPDEVWNG
-146 TTDSAATAVRD
+146 TTVSIVTAVQD

-167 WGAVYR
+167 WSSVYR

-182 EDLDFNRTPI
+182 EDIDFNRTPI
-192 ESVNW
+192 KVVDW
-197 EAETGTR
+197 ETKAGTR
-204 IRTSDDLQT
+204 IRPSDDAQT
-213 AVSLSYN
+213 AASLSYD
-220 FQGSDTVRMTAT
+220 FQDNNTTYMTAT
-232 VASPIPIE
+232 VASPIPIDQ
-240 RIRRLTLPVRG
+240 IRRITLPLRG
-251 DASYHRLSLS
+251 DASYHRLSLA
-261 VSVPQS
+261 VSVGN
-267 ATDTDGTNNGVTYQ
+267 GTTYQ
-281 PARSFVIG
+281 PTRPFVLE
-289 SALWTDSVWRL
+289 SALWKDAVWRL

-305 ELESSHITMQRVGAG
+305 ELESSHITMQQVEADST
-320 LVPAQSAGLVPAQS
+320 VQSTMEAA
-334 AGLVPAQSAGLVPA
+334 A
-348 QSAMDVGNGS
+348 DNY
-358 QLFLQLT
+358 LFLQLSL
-365 IHQPAYLSI
+365 HQPAYLSI

-381 NYRNLWKTVPYNR
+381 NYRNLWKTVPYGR
-394 YFVNSIFI
+394 YFVNSVFI

-547 TLPIGLANLVGT
+547 TLPIGLANLVGI

>member
-1 MNQSK
+1 MNQSRK
-6 KTRHV
+6 GQRV

-16 RGVGYLLLVG
+16 RGIGYLLLVA
-26 AAFCTMIPMLW
+26 AAFCTMIPLLW

-47 EIFAVPIQWFPSFP
+47 EIFAVPIQWFPSLP
-61 PRVAASPYIVED
+61 PRVASSPYVLKD
-73 AYPEIKK
+73 AYPKIEK
-80 PALVDE
+80 PMVVDE
-86 AEWETLQP
+86 TAWEGLQTE
-94 QLTQIIWSQ
+94 LTQAIWTK
-103 AQAHIAAN
+103 AQSHIAAN
-111 AKLANYVSS
+111 AQFSNYVPS
-120 EELKTEIIEGLWQ
+120 EELQTEITEGLWQ
-133 QLVAGLPDEVWNG
+133 QLVTTLPDEVWHG
-146 TTDSAATAVRD
+146 TVVSVVTAVQD
-157 AIIPEAVDTI
+157 AVIPEAVDTI
-167 WGAVYR
+167 WGSVYR
-173 EVAVGTLQI
+173 EVAVGTLLI
-182 EDLDFNRTPI
+182 EDIDFNRTPI
-192 ESVNW
+192 EAVKW
-197 EAETGTR
+197 ETASGTGTQ
-204 IRTSDDLQT
+204 IRPSEDTQ
-213 AVSLSYN
+213 AVANLSYN
-220 FQGSDTVRMTAT
+220 FQDSDTFHITTTIPTPV
-232 VASPIPIE
+232 PIE
-240 RIRRLTLPVRG
+240 RIRRLTLPIRG
-251 DASYHRLSLS
+251 DASYHRLSLT
-261 VSVPQS
+261 VSVLQS
-267 ATDTDGTNNGVTYQ
+267 GEATNNALSGITYQ
-281 PARSFVIG
+281 PTRPFVLE
-289 SALWTDSVWRL
+289 SALWKGAAWRL

-305 ELESSHITMQRVGAG
+305 ELESSQITMQQMETDNAVQSKVEAGA
-320 LVPAQSAGLVPAQS
+320 
-334 AGLVPAQSAGLVPA
+334 
-348 QSAMDVGNGS
+348 GS
-358 QLFLQLT
+358 QLRLHLT
-365 IHQPAYLSI
+365 IHQPSYLSI
-374 VWDKFTS
+374 VWDKLTS

-394 YFVNSIFI
+394 YFINSVFI

-463 YKAIIIPFSV
+463 YKAIVIPFSV

-534 LWPLIILRDEVKY
+534 LWPLIILRDEAKY
-547 TLPIGLANLVGT
+547 TLPIGLANLVGI

-593 TLGGVKE
+593 TLGSVKE

>member
-1 MNQSK
+1 MNHRK
-6 KTRHV
+6 KTQQV
-11 EIKIF
+11 ETKIF
-16 RGVGYLLLVG
+16 RGIGYLLLVG

-37 LLTSSFKTAN
+37 LLTSSFKTAS
-47 EIFAVPIQWFPSFP
+47 EIFAVPIQWFPNLP
-61 PRVAASPYIVED
+61 PRVASSPYIVED
-73 AYPEIKK
+73 AYPKIEK
-80 PALVDE
+80 PMAVDE
-86 AEWETLQP
+86 AVWKTLQP
-94 QLTQIIWSQ
+94 QLTQIIWAE
-103 AQAHIAAN
+103 AQTHIAAN
-111 AKLANYVSS
+111 GKFSNYVSS
-120 EELKTEIIEGLWQ
+120 EELQTEIIEGLWQ

-146 TTDSAATAVRD
+146 TTDSVTAAVRD
-157 AIIPEAVDTI
+157 TIIPEAVDTI
-167 WGAVYR
+167 WGSVYR

-192 ESVNW
+192 EVVNW

-213 AVSLSYN
+213 AASLSYN
-220 FQGSDTVRMTAT
+220 FQDSNTTRMTAT
-232 VASPIPIE
+232 ISSPIPIE
-240 RIRRLTLPVRG
+240 RIRRITLPVRG
-251 DASYHRLSLS
+251 DASYHRLSLT
-261 VSVPQS
+261 VFVPQS
-267 ATDTDGTNNGVTYQ
+267 GMNAGSTNNGITYQ
-281 PARSFVIG
+281 PTRSFVLG
-289 SALWTDSVWRL
+289 SALWTDSVWRV

-305 ELESSHITMQRVGAG
+305 ELESSQITMQRVETNLA
-320 LVPAQSAGLVPAQS
+320 AQSAVE
-334 AGLVPAQSAGLVPA
+334 
-348 QSAMDVGNGS
+348 VGAGS
-358 QLFLQLT
+358 QLFLQLS

-374 VWDKFTS
+374 VWDKLTS

-394 YFVNSIFI
+394 YFVNSVFI

-414 SLGGYAFAKYQ
+414 SLGGYAFAKYK

-463 YKAIIIPFSV
+463 YKAIVIPFSV

-534 LWPLIILRDEVKY
+534 LWPLIILRDEAKY
-547 TLPIGLANLVGT
+547 TLPIGLANLVGI
-559 YRQDYGMLM
+559 YRQDYGILM

>member
-6 KTRHV
+6 KTQRV

-16 RGVGYLLLVG
+16 RGIGYLLLVG
-26 AAFCTMIPMLW
+26 AAFCTMIPLLW

-61 PRVAASPYIVED
+61 PRVGSSPYIVEN
-73 AYPEIKK
+73 AYPEIEK
-80 PALVDE
+80 PSAVDE
-86 AEWETLQP
+86 EVWETLQP
-94 QLTQIIWSQ
+94 ELTKVIWTE
-103 AQAHIAAN
+103 AQRHIAAN
-111 AKLANYVSS
+111 ARLSNYVAS
-120 EELKTEIIEGLWQ
+120 EELQTEMIEGLWG
-133 QLVAGLPDEVWNG
+133 QLVTSLADEIWNG
-146 TTDSAATAVRD
+146 TTASIVTAVQN
-157 AIIPEAVDTI
+157 AIIPETVDTI
-167 WGAVYR
+167 WSSVYR
-173 EVAVGTLQI
+173 EVAVGTLHI

-192 ESVNW
+192 KIVAWESK
-197 EAETGTR
+197 AGTR
-204 IRTSDDLQT
+204 IRPSTDAQT
-213 AVSLSYN
+213 TASLSYN
-220 FQGSDTVRMTAT
+220 FQDDNTVHMTT
-232 VASPIPIE
+232 TISSPIPIE
-240 RIRRLTLPVRG
+240 QIRRITLPVRG
-251 DASYHRLSLS
+251 DASYHRLSLT
-261 VSVPQS
+261 VFVPES
-267 ATDTDGTNNGVTYQ
+267 GTNVGTTYQ
-281 PARSFVIG
+281 PTRAFVLD
-289 SALWTDSVWRL
+289 SALWKDAVWRL

-305 ELESSHITMQRVGAG
+305 ELESSHITMQQVETNLAS
-320 LVPAQSAGLVPAQS
+320 PAVTAAN
-334 AGLVPAQSAGLVPA
+334 
-348 QSAMDVGNGS
+348 GN

-394 YFVNSIFI
+394 YFINSVFI

-414 SLGGYAFAKYQ
+414 SLGGYAFAKYR

-593 TLGGVKE
+593 TLGSVKE

>member
-1 MNQSK
+1 MNEK
-6 KTRHV
+6 NKNRHAK
-11 EIKIF
+11 IKIF
-16 RGVGYLLLVG
+16 RGVGSLLLVG

-47 EIFAVPIQWFPSFP
+47 EIFAVPIQLLPSLP
-61 PRVAASPYIVED
+61 PRIDASPYIVEN
-73 AYPEIKK
+73 AYGDIERPE
-80 PALVDE
+80 AVDE
-86 AEWETLQP
+86 TAWQTLAP
-94 QLTQIIWSQ
+94 ELTQIVWRQ
-103 AQAHIAAN
+103 AEIHAAAN
-111 AKLANYVSS
+111 AQLSNYVPSA
-120 EELKTEIIEGLWQ
+120 ELQAEITEGLWK
-133 QLVAGLPDEVWNG
+133 QLVASLPDEVWRG
-146 TTDSAATAVRD
+146 TTTSIVDAVKE

-167 WGAVYR
+167 WSSVYR
-173 EVAVGTLQI
+173 EVAFGRLQI
-182 EDLDFNRTPI
+182 EDLEFNRPSI
-192 ESVNW
+192 EIVQW
-197 EAETGTR
+197 EAEGGALV
-204 IRTSDDLQT
+204 RTSAASQIAANISYEFRDDK
-213 AVSLSYN
+213 
-220 FQGSDTVRMTAT
+220 TVRMTAT
-232 VASPIPIE
+232 IPSPLPVE
-240 RIRRLTLPVRG
+240 QIRRIILPVRG
-251 DASYHRLSLS
+251 DASYHHLDLK
-261 VSVPQS
+261 VSVLS
-267 ATDTDGTNNGVTYQ
+267 STGATNSITYQ
-281 PARSFVIG
+281 PTRSFIFE
-289 SALWTDSVWRL
+289 SALWKDAVWRL
-300 HGIPG
+300 HGTPG
-305 ELESSHITMQRVGAG
+305 ELESSHITMQQVDTDITTLAARE
-320 LVPAQSAGLVPAQS
+320 S
-334 AGLVPAQSAGLVPA
+334 
-348 QSAMDVGNGS
+348 DVGS
-358 QLFLQLT
+358 QFLLQLT
-365 IHQPAYLSI
+365 IHQPGYLSI

-394 YFVNSIFI
+394 YFINSVFI

-501 SEFGIYYRI
+501 SEFAIYYRI

-534 LWPLIILRDEVKY
+534 LWPLIILRDEAKY
-547 TLPIGLANLVGT
+547 TLPIGLANLVGI

-593 TLGGVKE
+593 TLGSVKE

>member
-1 MNQSK
+1 MNQHK
-6 KTRHV
+6 KGQRV
-11 EIKIF
+11 ETKIF
-16 RGVGYLLLVG
+16 KGTGYLLLVA
-26 AAFCTMIPMLW
+26 AAFCTMIPLLW

-61 PRVAASPYIVED
+61 PRVASSPYVVED
-73 AYPEIKK
+73 AYPKIEK
-80 PALVDE
+80 PMVVDE
-86 AEWETLQP
+86 TVWEGLQTA
-94 QLTQIIWSQ
+94 LTQAIWTK
-103 AQAHIAAN
+103 AETHIAAN
-111 AKLANYVSS
+111 TQLSNYVPS
-120 EELKTEIIEGLWQ
+120 EQLQMEIIEGLWQ
-133 QLVAGLPDEVWNG
+133 QLVTTLPDEVWRG
-146 TTDSAATAVRD
+146 TTVSVVTAVQE
-157 AIIPEAVDTI
+157 AVIPEMVDTT
-167 WGAVYR
+167 WGSVYR
-173 EVAVGTLQI
+173 EVAIGTLQI
-182 EDLDFNRTPI
+182 EDIDFNRTQI
-192 ESVNW
+192 ASVDW
-197 EAETGTR
+197 EAKAGIH
-204 IRTSDDLQT
+204 IRPSEDTQT
-213 AVSLSYN
+213 AASLSYDFEDGN
-220 FQGSDTVRMTAT
+220 TTNMTAT
-232 VASPIPIE
+232 VASPIPIDQ
-240 RIRRLTLPVRG
+240 IRRITLPVRG
-251 DASYHRLSLS
+251 DASYHRFSLA
-261 VSVPQS
+261 VSVLNTS
-267 ATDTDGTNNGVTYQ
+267 SNGATYQ
-281 PARSFVIG
+281 PTRPFVLE
-289 SALWTDSVWRL
+289 SALWKDTVWRL

-305 ELESSHITMQRVGAG
+305 ELESSHITMHPVETANAAPSIVKRGTE
-320 LVPAQSAGLVPAQS
+320 
-334 AGLVPAQSAGLVPA
+334 
-348 QSAMDVGNGS
+348 D

-365 IHQPAYLSI
+365 IHQPPYLSI
-374 VWDKFTS
+374 VWDKLTA

-394 YFVNSIFI
+394 YFINSVFI

-463 YKAIIIPFSV
+463 YKAIVIPFSV

-534 LWPLIILRDEVKY
+534 LWPLIILRDEAKY
-547 TLPIGLANLVGT
+547 TLPIGLANLVGI

>member
-1 MNQSK
+1 MNQSGK
-6 KTRHV
+6 GQRV
-11 EIKIF
+11 EIKVF
-16 RGVGYLLLVG
+16 RGIGYLLLVA
-26 AAFCTMIPMLW
+26 AAFCTMIPLLW

-61 PRVAASPYIVED
+61 PRVTSSPYIVED
-73 AYPEIKK
+73 AYPKIEK
-80 PALVDE
+80 PMVVDE
-86 AEWETLQP
+86 TVWAALQP
-94 QLTQIIWSQ
+94 ELIQAIWTT
-103 AQAHIAAN
+103 AEEYIAARFS
-111 AKLANYVSS
+111 NYVPS
-120 EELKTEIIEGLWQ
+120 EKLQTEMTEGLWQ
-133 QLVAGLPDEVWNG
+133 QLAASLPDEIWHE
-146 TTDSAATAVRD
+146 TTASIVNTVQDAV
-157 AIIPEAVDTI
+157 ISETIETI
-167 WGAVYR
+167 WSSVYR
-173 EVAVGTLQI
+173 EVAIGTLQI
-182 EDLDFNRTPI
+182 EDLDFNRPEIGLVT
-192 ESVNW
+192 W
-197 EAETGTR
+197 EAR
-204 IRTSDDLQT
+204 IGSHLRPSADPRT
-213 AVSLSYN
+213 AANLSYE
-220 FQGSDTVRMTAT
+220 FRDDKTFRMTT
-232 VASPIPIE
+232 TIVSPIPIE
-240 RIRRLTLPVRG
+240 RIRRIILPVRG
-251 DASYHRLSLS
+251 DASYHHLNLT
-261 VSVPQS
+261 VAVLQS
-267 ATDTDGTNNGVTYQ
+267 APDITYQ
-281 PARSFVIG
+281 STRPFVLE
-289 SALWTDSVWRL
+289 SALWKDTVWRL
-300 HGIPG
+300 HGTPG
-305 ELESSHITMQRVGAG
+305 ELESSHIPMQQVKTDLA
-320 LVPAQSAGLVPAQS
+320 AQSAAERITADSFLDRY
-334 AGLVPAQSAGLVPA
+334 LL
-348 QSAMDVGNGS
+348 
-358 QLFLQLT
+358 LQLT
-365 IHQPAYLSI
+365 IHQPSYLSI

-394 YFVNSIFI
+394 YFINSIFI

-547 TLPIGLANLVGT
+547 TLPIGLANLVGI

-593 TLGGVKE
+593 TLGSVKE

>member
-1 MNQSK
+1 MNHRK
-6 KTRHV
+6 KTQQV
-11 EIKIF
+11 ETKIF

-37 LLTSSFKTAN
+37 LLTSSFKTAS
-47 EIFAVPIQWFPSFP
+47 EIFAVPIQWFPNLP
-61 PRVAASPYIVED
+61 PRVASSPYIVED
-73 AYPEIKK
+73 AYPKIEK
-80 PALVDE
+80 PMAVNE
-86 AEWETLQP
+86 AGWKDLQP
-94 QLTQIIWSQ
+94 QLTQIIWAE
-103 AQAHIAAN
+103 AQTHIAAN
-111 AKLANYVSS
+111 GKFSNYVSS
-120 EELKTEIIEGLWQ
+120 EELQTEIIEGLWQ

-146 TTDSAATAVRD
+146 TTDSVTAAVRD
-157 AIIPEAVDTI
+157 TIIPEAVDTI
-167 WGAVYR
+167 WGSVYR

-192 ESVNW
+192 EVVNW

-213 AVSLSYN
+213 AASLSYN
-220 FQGSDTVRMTAT
+220 FQDSDTTRMTA
-232 VASPIPIE
+232 AISSPIPIE
-240 RIRRLTLPVRG
+240 RIRRITLPVRG
-251 DASYHRLSLS
+251 DASYHRLSLT
-261 VSVPQS
+261 VFVPQS
-267 ATDTDGTNNGVTYQ
+267 GMNAGSTNNGITYQ
-281 PARSFVIG
+281 PTRSFVLG
-289 SALWTDSVWRL
+289 SALWTDSVWRV

-305 ELESSHITMQRVGAG
+305 ELESSQITMQRVETNLA
-320 LVPAQSAGLVPAQS
+320 AQSAVE
-334 AGLVPAQSAGLVPA
+334 
-348 QSAMDVGNGS
+348 VGAGS
-358 QLFLQLT
+358 QLFLQLS

-374 VWDKFTS
+374 VWDKLTS
-381 NYRNLWKTVPYNR
+381 NYRNLWKKVPYNR
-394 YFVNSIFI
+394 YFVNSVFI

-463 YKAIIIPFSV
+463 YKAIVIPFSV

-534 LWPLIILRDEVKY
+534 LWPLIILRDEAKY
-547 TLPIGLANLVGT
+547 TLPIGLANLVGI
-559 YRQDYGMLM
+559 YRQDYGILM